1 MARKAAVRY
10 IGTGDGVGGVDG
22 TELLKEQILDLKKQ
36 VLTLTGGM
44 ESLQGDIANQPAAD
58 SLQATADSLQNCLDQ
73 QDIFLAKLDTLSQ
86 TVFVLTN
93 YVKTFNNFL
102 CNSMISNNADKAAED
117 SLTEVLSGLPD

>member
-1 MARKAAVRY
+1 MARKAAVRDT
-10 IGTGDGVGGVDG
+10 GTVAG

-44 ESLQGDIANQPAAD
+44 ESLRGDIAKTAPAKSA
-58 SLQATADSLQNCLDQ
+58 QATADSLQNCLDQ

-102 CNSMISNNADKAAED
+102 CSSMISNNADKAAED